1 MRLVKS
7 FVLLSLFTL
16 TFSEAL
22 SQVTGVVYDSRS
34 RQPLDYVNVYYDGK
48 NVGDLTDEKGRFIIK
63 EDEEWN
69 ELTISS
75 MGYVT
80 QVVKLYPGKKKNLVI
95 RLVPEPRKLDD
106 VTVTAKKKKYSRK
119 NNPAVELMRK
129 VINAKSKTDMR
140 ERDYF
145 SYTKYEKM
153 TFSINEFTEKIFEDT
168 EHKKFQFLKDHVE
181 ICPET
186 GKLILPITVN
196 ERLSEIFYKKSP
208 KSEKTVIKAESD
220 KGINELINTG
230 EILTTLLKDVF
241 TDVDIYDN
249 ECRLLQYPFKSPIA
263 DNAINFY
270 RYYIQDTLMLDSIKV
285 IDVGFLPNNQQD
297 FGFSGH
303 LYIID
308 DSTYQVRRVELSI
321 PSRSDVNFV
330 ENMIIA
336 QDLQLLPTGECVPI
350 TNDMLVEIKVASW
363 LNKLQVQR
371 TIRNY
376 DYSFE
381 EIPNKVF
388 KKIKGSVMTEPD
400 AKMQDERFW
409 AKYRKVELTESE
421 GKMSSFMSKIQE
433 IKGFKYFIF
442 GLKAL
447 IENYIETSD
456 SLHNNKFDFGP
467 INTIISYNH
476 YDKTRF
482 RISGFTTAN
491 LHPQMFLS
499 GYAAYGTNT
508 NNVYGKLEFTYSFNK
523 KAYLTREFP
532 KNNLTFSY
540 FNDIISPFDK
550 FLPTD
555 KDNMFLAFHASKV
568 DQFNHVNEYKVS
580 YDREWE
586 NGMKFYSSFTRTGS
600 KPVDAL
606 FYQPLGTGTIGSDG
620 VGLPSMDNKSSWVGK
635 MNTSE
640 LKASI
645 SFEPGATYVNTKQRR
660 LKINLDAP
668 VYTVSHT
675 WGIKGFLGGDY
686 DYHVTEAGIYKRFW
700 LGSWGKI
707 DTDVKAGI
715 QWSKVPFPLLI
726 HPAANQSYILEDF
739 TFNLINSLEFLN
751 DRYASLMLSWDLNG
765 KIFNRIPLLKK
776 LKWREFIGVN
786 MLWGTL
792 TDKNNPAKS
801 NYSDGELF
809 YFPGHF
815 NKDGVYESNTYVMD
829 PNTPYVELRMGIH
842 NIFKLVHVEYIRRLT
857 YLNHP
862 DINKDGFRFMVRVT
876 F

>member
-1 MRLVKS
+1 MK
-7 FVLLSLFTL
+7 LLKLFL
-16 TFSEAL
+16 LLFFCAITFPNAF

-63 EDEEWN
+63 EEEGWN

-80 QVVKLYPGKKKNLVI
+80 QVVKLYQGKKKNLVI
-95 RLVPEPRKLDD
+95 KLVPEPRKLDD

-129 VINAKSKTDMR
+129 VINAKSKTDMH
-140 ERDYF
+140 ERDFF

-153 TFSINEFTEKIFEDT
+153 TFSINEFTEKIFEDG

-303 LYIID
+303 LYIKD
-308 DSTYQVRRVELSI
+308 DSTYQVRRVELNI

-336 QDLQLLPTGECVPI
+336 QDLQLLPSGECVPI

-371 TIRNY
+371 SIRNY

-388 KKIKGSVMTEPD
+388 KKIKGNIMTEPD

-421 GKMSSFMSKIQE
+421 SKMSSFISKIQE
-433 IKGFKYFIF
+433 LKGFKYFIF

-482 RISGFTTAN
+482 RVSGFTTAN
-491 LHPQMFLS
+491 LNPQLFFS
-499 GYAAYGTNT
+499 GYLAYGTNT
-508 NNVYGKLEFTYSFNK
+508 ENVYGKFDFTYSFNK

-568 DQFNHVNEYKVS
+568 DQFNHVNEYKIS

-606 FYQPLGTGTIGSDG
+606 FYQPLGTGINDSEGIGR
-620 VGLPSMDNKSSWVGK
+620 PTNDNSKWVRK

-640 LKASI
+640 FKASI

-700 LGSWGKI
+700 IGSWGKI

-751 DRYASLMLSWDLNG
+751 DRYASLMLSWDMNG
-765 KIFNRIPLLKK
+765 KIFNRVPLLKK

-801 NYSDGELF
+801 NYTDKSLF

-815 NKDGVYESNTYVMD
+815 NKEGIYESNTYVMD
-829 PNTPYVELRMGIH
+829 PKTPYVELRMGVH